1 MKGKPLIDLLAALLP
16 LLPSCSTTRAL
27 PEGTYRLA
35 ENRILI
41 HKDKSEIPKSDLAP
55 YIKQRSNTYFLLGWN
70 PFLNIYNWA
79 KPGSED
85 GWSRFCRKIGQ
96 APVVLDEAMIPSS
109 CKNLEERLRYLGWYD
124 SHVESQLTTR
134 ARRAI
139 VSFDVFPGERYKV
152 DEIRFHLPEGSSE
165 FSADFLRDTANILIH
180 RGDWLSEELM
190 ERESV
195 RSTEVMR
202 DKGYY
207 DFSKQHFFFVADT
220 LERPGKLILDYHIR
234 EYTRNESPQ
243 QASPIRKFR
252 LGDITI
258 EHSPDVPFRPE
269 VLLGLN
275 TLHSGDIY
283 SEKAVNTVYS
293 RMSALKLFNSV
304 SVEMTPSDTA
314 TVDCRIR
321 LSESA
326 IQGFKVN
333 LEGSISS
340 SGLWGI
346 SPKFSYFHKNI
357 FHGGEWLNLNLQ
369 GNFQF
374 KFKDATRSTEATFT
388 TSLSFPKF
396 LGLPYSVFN
405 GPRIPRTEVGLSFG
419 YQDRTEY
426 RRIISSLNYGYF
438 GRIGDRCQYQ
448 FSIPRVNFVYLF
460 DLNPD
465 FERVL
470 DANPMLK
477 YAYQNHFDAG
487 IGGTFYYTTDNDV
500 VPKTSYSFLRSGLDL
515 SGNLISALDPVLPR
529 DSKGQALVFGS
540 PYSQYVRFELNAGKV
555 FRFGREEEQA
565 IAIRGVLGAGYAYGN
580 STAMPFEKQF
590 WCGGANSMRG
600 WQARALGPGGDPVNY
615 AFSIPSQTGD
625 TKFEFDIEYRRPLF
639 WKFEF
644 AAFAECGNVWS
655 IRTED
660 PDSPG
665 NIRNCYRTLAAD
677 WGLGLRLNLD
687 FILIRVDGGFQLY
700 DPCLAT
706 WHGPEDW
713 FERGYSCVHFG
724 VGYPF

>member
-1 MKGKPLIDLLAALLP
+1 MNGKTLIGALLALLP

-35 ENRILI
+35 ENRIVI
-41 HKDKSEIPKSDLAP
+41 HSDKAEIPKSELSP
-55 YIKQRSNTYFLLGWN
+55 YVKQRSNTYFLLGWN

-96 APVVLDEAMIPSS
+96 APVALDEEMIPSS
-109 CKNLEERLRYLGWYD
+109 RENLEERLRYMGWYN
-124 SHVESQLTTR
+124 SRVESQLTTR

-139 VSFDVFPGERYKV
+139 VSYDVFPGERYKI
-152 DEIRFHLPEGSSE
+152 DGIRFHLPEGSTNFSE
-165 FSADFLRDTANILIH
+165 DFLRDTANILIH
-180 RGDWLSEELM
+180 PGDWLSEELM
-190 ERESV
+190 EKESV
-195 RSTEVMR
+195 RSTAAMR

-207 DFSKQHFFFVADT
+207 DFSKQNFVFVADT
-220 LERPGKLILDYHIR
+220 LDTPGKLILDYTVR
-234 EYTRNESPQ
+234 DYTRTESPQ
-243 QASPIRKFR
+243 QASPIRKYHI
-252 LGDITI
+252 GDITI
-258 EHSPDVPFRPE
+258 EHSPEVPFRPN

-275 TLHSGDIY
+275 TLHPGDTY
-283 SEKAVNTVYS
+283 SETAVNTVYS
-293 RMSALKLFNSV
+293 RLSALKLFNSV
-304 SVEMTPSDTA
+304 SVEMNPSDSA

-326 IQGFKVN
+326 IQGFKCN
-333 LEGSISS
+333 LEGTISS

-374 KFKDATRSTEATFT
+374 RFRDATRATEAAFSA
-388 TSLSFPKF
+388 SLSFPKF
-396 LGLPYSVFN
+396 LGLPYSVFK

-419 YQDRTEY
+419 YQDRAEY
-426 RRIISSLNYGYF
+426 QRIISSLNYGYF
-438 GRIGDRCQYQ
+438 GLIKDRWQYQ
-448 FSIPRVNFVYLF
+448 FSVPRINFVYLF
-460 DLNPD
+460 NLNPD

-470 DANPMLK
+470 DSNPMLK

-487 IGGTFYYTTDNDV
+487 VGGTFYYTTDNDV
-500 VPKTSYSFLRSGLDL
+500 VPKTSYSFLRTGIDL
-515 SGNLISALDPVLPR
+515 SGNLISALHTVLPR

-540 PYSQYVRFELNAGKV
+540 PYSQYVRFEVNAGKII
-555 FRFGREEEQA
+555 RFGRENEQA
-565 IAIRGVLGAGYAYGN
+565 IAMRAVLGAGYAYGN
-580 STAMPFEKQF
+580 SSVMPFEKQF

-600 WQARALGPGGDPVNY
+600 WQARALGPGDAPKDY
-615 AFSIPSQTGD
+615 AFYIPSQTGEA
-625 TKFEFDIEYRRPLF
+625 KFELDIEYRRPLF

-644 AAFAECGNVWS
+644 AAFAECGNVWN
-655 IRTED
+655 IRD
-660 PDSPG
+660 RADGYG
-665 NIRNCYRTLAAD
+665 NIRDFYKTLAGD

-687 FILIRVDGGFQLY
+687 FILIRVDAGFQLY
-700 DPCLAT
+700 DPCLET

-713 FERGYSCVHFG
+713 FQNGFSCVHFG